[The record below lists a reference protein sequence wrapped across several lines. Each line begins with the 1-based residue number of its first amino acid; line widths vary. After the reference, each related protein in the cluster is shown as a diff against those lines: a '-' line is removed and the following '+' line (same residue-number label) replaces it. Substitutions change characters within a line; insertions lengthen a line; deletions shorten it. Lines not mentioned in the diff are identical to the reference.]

1 MPFARDK
8 LPGLVSN
15 VTSNA
20 INIFIKI
27 SRKEA
32 VRAGKG
38 LTLFISNEDM
48 DITKIKKKYQK
59 IRVYYQSMVLLNSKT
74 RNRKTRSWIS

>member
-1 MPFARDK
+1 MPFARDR

-48 DITKIKKKYQK
+48 DITKIKKKY
-59 IRVYYQSMVLLNSKT
+59 
-74 RNRKTRSWIS
+74 